1 MRVFN
6 GRQAQKQEIHG
17 GLEMKCGK
25 WYDMVHPVQKRWC
38 ILYKKYIGFLI
49 YYYIIYNIADT
60 KKQMARGSAA
70 SAPVRSREFQRRG
83 SFFIDRK
90 DGEIRNIRGKQQMNE
105 AQRAKVMQI
114 IDKHGRS

>member
-1 MRVFN
+1 MRVFD

-38 ILYKKYIGFLI
+38 ILYKNYIYFFDILLYCI
-49 YYYIIYNIADT
+49 QYSRH

-70 SAPVRSREFQRRG
+70 SAPVRSREFPRRG
-83 SFFIDRK
+83 PFLSTVKTVKSVI
-90 DGEIRNIRGKQQMNE
+90 
-105 AQRAKVMQI
+105 
-114 IDKHGRS
+114 

>member
-1 MRVFN
+1 MRVFD

-25 WYDMVHPVQKRWC
+25 WYDMVHPVQKRIVHPVQKLHLFFD
-38 ILYKKYIGFLI
+38 ILL
-49 YYYIIYNIADT
+49 YYIQYSRH

-70 SAPVRSREFQRRG
+70 SAPVRSREFPRRG

>member
-6 GRQAQKQEIHG
+6 GRQAQKKEIHG

-25 WYDMVHPVQKRWC
+25 WYDMVHPVQKRMVNPVQKLHSFFD
-38 ILYKKYIGFLI
+38 ILL
-49 YYYIIYNIADT
+49 YYIQYCRH

-70 SAPVRSREFQRRG
+70 SAPVRPREFPSRG

>member
-1 MRVFN
+1 M
-6 GRQAQKQEIHG
+6 I
-17 GLEMKCGK
+17 
-25 WYDMVHPVQKRWC
+25 WC
-38 ILYKKYIGFLI
+38 ILYKNCIDFLI

-60 KKQMARGSAA
+60 KTDGQRTGRVCSCPVARVPKA
-70 SAPVRSREFQRRG
+70 R

>member
-1 MRVFN
+1 MRVFD

-25 WYDMVHPVQKRWC
+25 WYDSVHPVQKRWC

-60 KKQMARGSAA
+60 KTDGQRIGRVCSCPVARVPKAR
-70 SAPVRSREFQRRG
+70 P
-83 SFFIDRK
+83 FFYRP
-90 DGEIRNIRGKQQMNE
+90 
-105 AQRAKVMQI
+105 
-114 IDKHGRS
+114 

>member
-1 MRVFN
+1 MRVFD

-25 WYDMVHPVQKRWC
+25 WYDGVHPVQKLHLFFD
-38 ILYKKYIGFLI
+38 ILL
-49 YYYIIYNIADT
+49 YYIQYSRH

-70 SAPVRSREFQRRG
+70 SAPVRPREFPRRG

>member
-1 MRVFN
+1 MRVFD

-49 YYYIIYNIADT
+49 YYYIIYNIADA
-60 KKQMARGSAA
+60 KNRWPEDRPRLLLSGRASFKGAA
-70 SAPVRSREFQRRG
+70 LFLSTVKTVKSV
-83 SFFIDRK
+83 I
-90 DGEIRNIRGKQQMNE
+90 
-105 AQRAKVMQI
+105 
-114 IDKHGRS
+114 